1 MDSTSTHDAPHVH
14 VIPIPTLLA
23 VFGTLIVLT
32 GITVAAAELPLGD
45 WDAAVAI
52 GIATIKASLV
62 AMIFMHLKYDNA
74 FHGLMLLFA
83 IVFVALFLA
92 LTLLDEEPDAGQ
104 TGDAAVV
111 QLRAS
116 LTGAR

>member
-1 MDSTSTHDAPHVH
+1 MTHASTHDDSHVH
-14 VIPIPTLLA
+14 VIPVRTLLA
-23 VFGTLIVLT
+23 VFGTLIALT
-32 GITVAAAELPLGD
+32 GITVAAAELPLGE

-62 AMIFMHLKYDNA
+62 CLIFMHLKYDNA

-83 IVFVALFLA
+83 VVFVALFLA
-92 LTLLDEEPDAGQ
+92 LTLLDEEPASGQ

-111 QLRAS
+111 QLWAS
-116 LTGAR
+116 